1 MAEIKIRKALVEEA
15 PLLRSICLQ
24 AKGSWGYTDAFMARF
39 SQEMIIDADSILTDR
54 VLVACDRAQI
64 VGWLRVLTNCAP
76 IILDDLWVLP
86 TAFGKGVGRQL
97 FAAAVAVTIELGQP
111 GFELDADPNA
121 QGFYARMGCIKVGET
136 FTAMGR
142 DIPRMRYLVAEVPR

>member
-1 MAEIKIRKALVEEA
+1 MAEIRVRKALVEEA
-15 PLLRSICLQ
+15 PLLRDICLQ

-39 SQEMIIDADSILTDR
+39 AQEIIIDADSILTDC
-54 VLVACDRAQI
+54 VLVACEREQI
-64 VGWLRVLTNCAP
+64 IGWLRVLTNREP
-76 IILDDLWVLP
+76 LILDDLWVLP

-121 QGFYARMGCIKVGET
+121 LGFYARMGCCKVGEA

-142 DIPRMRYLVAEVPR
+142 YIPRMRYIIPRER